1 MKKDKE
7 LGASTDAGEVGT
19 LAVSLTGLA
28 TRRVARTTVSPSAA
42 PGLTDGS
49 NMAKAVVTRDVAGC
63 RSMWIHDSSYD
74 NPSRTVRLTPVNS
87 NFPKTHEFWGM
98 LAQSRGIVQV
108 LCILKTQTQNVQN
121 MVKTGQSA
129 QNVPVSALITHVE
142 CQFWYGQEF

>member
-63 RSMWIHDSSYD
+63 RE
-74 NPSRTVRLTPVNS
+74 TAVLVRYSFLVRQPVRK
-87 NFPKTHEFWGM
+87 FPYWLPAM
-98 LAQSRGIVQV
+98 
-108 LCILKTQTQNVQN
+108 
-121 MVKTGQSA
+121 SA
-129 QNVPVSALITHVE
+129 
-142 CQFWYGQEF
+142 CQPQ

>member
-63 RSMWIHDSSYD
+63 RETAVRYSFLVRRVLI
-74 NPSRTVRLTPVNS
+74 PSTQISLPGRI
-87 NFPKTHEFWGM
+87 
-98 LAQSRGIVQV
+98 LA
-108 LCILKTQTQNVQN
+108 
-121 MVKTGQSA
+121 
-129 QNVPVSALITHVE
+129 
-142 CQFWYGQEF
+142 

>member
-63 RSMWIHDSSYD
+63 GE
-74 NPSRTVRLTPVNS
+74 TAVRYSFLVLYGACSTQISLLAACDECMPASVNDFS
-87 NFPKTHEFWGM
+87 F
-98 LAQSRGIVQV
+98 LQS
-108 LCILKTQTQNVQN
+108 TET
-121 MVKTGQSA
+121 
-129 QNVPVSALITHVE
+129 
-142 CQFWYGQEF
+142 FY

>member
-63 RSMWIHDSSYD
+63 RSSLL
-74 NPSRTVRLTPVNS
+74 R
-87 NFPKTHEFWGM
+87 
-98 LAQSRGIVQV
+98 
-108 LCILKTQTQNVQN
+108 
-121 MVKTGQSA
+121 
-129 QNVPVSALITHVE
+129 QNVPVSALITPMWNVNFGTAKSFE
-142 CQFWYGQEF
+142 AFVAL

>member
-49 NMAKAVVTRDVAGC
+49 NMAKAVVTRDVGLVAGAC
-63 RSMWIHDSSYD
+63 GSM
-74 NPSRTVRLTPVNS
+74 TVREL
-87 NFPKTHEFWGM
+87 
-98 LAQSRGIVQV
+98 
-108 LCILKTQTQNVQN
+108 
-121 MVKTGQSA
+121 
-129 QNVPVSALITHVE
+129 
-142 CQFWYGQEF
+142 

>member
-63 RSMWIHDSSYD
+63 RSMWIHDSSHCVRELQLYDYD
-74 NPSRTVRLTPVNS
+74 NPSRTVRLTQFGRLNLPQSLDNS
-87 NFPKTHEFWGM
+87 LPYVLYLPQLASTLASLRSRFHIQITCLNLSHE
-98 LAQSRGIVQV
+98 AS
-108 LCILKTQTQNVQN
+108 
-121 MVKTGQSA
+121 
-129 QNVPVSALITHVE
+129 
-142 CQFWYGQEF
+142 

>member
-28 TRRVARTTVSPSAA
+28 TRRVARTTVFPSAA

-63 RSMWIHDSSYD
+63 RETAVRYSFLVQLYGAYSTQISLPGTRSSS
-74 NPSRTVRLTPVNS
+74 SRI
-87 NFPKTHEFWGM
+87 
-98 LAQSRGIVQV
+98 LA
-108 LCILKTQTQNVQN
+108 
-121 MVKTGQSA
+121 
-129 QNVPVSALITHVE
+129 
-142 CQFWYGQEF
+142 

>member
-49 NMAKAVVTRDVAGC
+49 NMAKAVVTRAGCAYCTAVAG
-63 RSMWIHDSSYD
+63 
-74 NPSRTVRLTPVNS
+74 
-87 NFPKTHEFWGM
+87 
-98 LAQSRGIVQV
+98 
-108 LCILKTQTQNVQN
+108 
-121 MVKTGQSA
+121 TGTA
-129 QNVPVSALITHVE
+129 V
-142 CQFWYGQEF
+142 

>member
-49 NMAKAVVTRDVAGC
+49 NMAKAVFTRDVAGC
-63 RSMWIHDSSYD
+63 RSMWIHDSS
-74 NPSRTVRLTPVNS
+74 RTMIIPA
-87 NFPKTHEFWGM
+87 E
-98 LAQSRGIVQV
+98 
-108 LCILKTQTQNVQN
+108 
-121 MVKTGQSA
+121 
-129 QNVPVSALITHVE
+129 
-142 CQFWYGQEF
+142 QFV